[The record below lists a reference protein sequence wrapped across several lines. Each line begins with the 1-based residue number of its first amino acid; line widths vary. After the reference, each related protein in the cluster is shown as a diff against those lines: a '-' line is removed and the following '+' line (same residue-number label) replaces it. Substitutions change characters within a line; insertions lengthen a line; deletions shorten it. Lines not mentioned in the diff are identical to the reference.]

1 MEKTVRTIG
10 MLKWLG
16 FPLGGVMFFFTSQ
29 SFGIAAGIVL
39 GAVAGLSFW
48 ILMKNEQSRL
58 IGQTIAN
65 VIRQAISE
73 TANVDSLI
81 EIKRL
86 RSGIIA
92 RVYLI
97 NAREKV
103 ATIHQAVA
111 KRMEACSLKRY
122 LWIMQ
127 MTDMPRRSALRET
140 QKMLNEKLLEEI
152 LSRHRGDQQ

>member
-1 MEKTVRTIG
+1 MEKTVKTIG
-10 MLKWLG
+10 LLKWLG
-16 FPLGGVMFFFTSQ
+16 LPLGGVMLFFTAD
-29 SFGIAAGIVL
+29 SFGTAAGAVL
-39 GAVAGLSFW
+39 GVAAGLSFW
-48 ILMKNEQSRL
+48 FLMKNEQSRL

-65 VIRQAISE
+65 EIRQAISE

-103 ATIHQAVA
+103 SMIHQAVA